1 MNAQERQAALDSAR
15 RGDAAALG
23 ALLESLRP
31 YVRVL
36 VRGLD
41 AERLQARLDESDLVQ
56 DALLEA
62 HQEFPHFR
70 GASSPELT
78 AWLRQIVL
86 RTVGHALRSHLG
98 AERRDLRREQPLED
112 AGEPAG
118 GEQSPVE
125 QAVRAEQAA
134 RLAEALARLP
144 EDMQQVILG
153 RHLDDLPYAEL
164 AGRLGRSE
172 AAVRVMYTRAL
183 RRLRQECREE
193 T

>member
-1 MNAQERQAALDSAR
+1 MNAHERQAALDSAR

-41 AERLQARLDESDLVQ
+41 AERLQARLDESDLIQ

-70 GASSPELT
+70 GASPPELT

-86 RTVGHALRSHLG
+86 RTVSHALRAHLG
-98 AERRDLRREQPLED
+98 AERRGVSPPVT
-112 AGEPAG
+112 APPAG
-118 GEQSPVE
+118 
-125 QAVRAEQAA
+125 
-134 RLAEALARLP
+134 
-144 EDMQQVILG
+144 
-153 RHLDDLPYAEL
+153 
-164 AGRLGRSE
+164 
-172 AAVRVMYTRAL
+172 
-183 RRLRQECREE
+183 
-193 T
+193 